1 VWSRRQPSP
10 RLLPNPLLRPTRVGD
25 RLAATLFIT
34 LRTVEMHLR
43 NAFRKLRIS
52 TRTQL
57 PAALTSEVEPVAAGR
72 T

>member
-1 VWSRRQPSP
+1 
-10 RLLPNPLLRPTRVGD
+10 
-25 RLAATLFIT
+25 
-34 LRTVEMHLR
+34 MHLS